1 MLAVGLA
8 AALRVFLVFL
18 VALLVFLVLF
28 LDLNGGNLGGA
39 IRGDTGSKIK
49 ICSVLVIR
57 AF

>member
-18 VALLVFLVLF
+18 VALLVFLVL
-28 LDLNGGNLGGA
+28 LVALNGGNLGGA
-39 IRGDTGSKIK
+39 LRGDMGSNIK
-49 ICSVLVIR
+49 MCIVLVVR